1 MTPDFLIIG
10 AAKSG
15 TRWLAD
21 GLAQNPA
28 CFLAD
33 TEAHY
38 FSTYFERESA
48 GWYAAHFAAA
58 RPDQLRGE
66 RSNSYMTNPLA
77 AARIY
82 AAAPDARL
90 IAILRNPIDRAYSG
104 YCMRLDRAKVTR
116 DIAAHLDPANPLSRG
131 IVENG
136 LYHRQLSGFL
146 ALYPREQLHVA
157 LYDDI
162 KTRPAEMLGEISAFL
177 GAPHVFEAGA
187 LAKRANARKASGI
200 PHVYKRLFKPLVRTE
215 RVRRAISDAV
225 SGTAAGRA
233 ALRLISGTLT
243 YPPLGDAE
251 RRKLAAY
258 YADDVGRLSVLA
270 GRDLQAWLG

>member
-1 MTPDFLIIG
+1 MTPDFMIVG

-15 TRWLAD
+15 TGWLAQ
-21 GLAQNPA
+21 GLARNPA
-28 CFLAD
+28 CFIAK
-33 TEAHY
+33 TEVHY
-38 FSTYFERESA
+38 FSTYFERETPD
-48 GWYAAHFAAA
+48 WYAAHFAAA
-58 RPDQLRGE
+58 KPGQLLGE

-77 AARIY
+77 AARIH

-90 IAILRNPIDRAYSG
+90 IAILRNPIERAYSG
-104 YCMRLDRAKVTR
+104 YCMRLDRAKATR

-131 IVENG
+131 ILENG

-162 KTRPAEMLGEISAFL
+162 KARPAEMLGDISAFL
-177 GAPHVFEAGA
+177 GVPHTFDAGA
-187 LAKRANARKASGI
+187 LARRANARKTSGI
-200 PHVYKRLFKPLVRTE
+200 PHFYKRLFKPLVRTE

-225 SGTAAGRA
+225 GGSAAGRA

-251 RRKLAAY
+251 RRKLADY
-258 YADDVGRLSVLA
+258 YAGDVGRLTGLA
-270 GRDLQAWLG
+270 GRNLDAWLA